1 MHVPDPSSKLT
12 LRRQGI
18 YLLPNLFTLGALFAG
33 FYAVVQGMENNF
45 ELAAVAIFA
54 AMVLDGLDGR
64 VARLTH
70 SQSAFGA
77 EFDSLSDM
85 VSFGVAPALV
95 MYEWTLKGFGKLGWL
110 VAFIYC
116 AGAALRLARF
126 NTMLAVSDK
135 RYFTGLPSP
144 AAAALAAGLVWI
156 VHAYGLEF
164 DGIAWLALAVT
175 AFAGVS
181 MVVNVKFYSFKEINV
196 RQKVPFFVLLVVVL
210 GIVLVVASPPLVI
223 FGFFVLYG
231 ISGYVRALLHWRRP
245 PPAVTQR
252 LSVHDEGVD

>member
-1 MHVPDPSSKLT
+1 MQTPDSLRPERPT

-18 YLLPNLFTLGALFAG
+18 YLLPNLFTLAALFAG
-33 FYAVVQGMENNF
+33 FYAVVQGMNKNF
-45 ELAAVAIFA
+45 EYAAMAIFI

-95 MYEWTLKGFGKLGWL
+95 AYEWMLRGLGKLGWM

-126 NTMLAVSDK
+126 NTMIGTADK
-135 RYFTGLPSP
+135 RWFTGIPSP
-144 AAAALAAGLVWI
+144 AAAALVAGLVWI
-156 VHAYGLEF
+156 CHEYGYN
-164 DGIAWLALAVT
+164 DLAILPWVALGFT
-175 AFAGVS
+175 AFAGIS
-181 MVVNVKFYSFKEINV
+181 MVTNVKFWSFKEIHL
-196 RQKVPFFVLLVVVL
+196 RRKVPFVAMLVVVVVIL
-210 GIVLVVASPPLVI
+210 LLVSKPPLVL
-223 FGFFVLYG
+223 FGFFVGYG
-231 ISGYVRALLHWRRP
+231 LSGYVMALLGLSRSKNAGNGTAP
-245 PPAVTQR
+245 PQP
-252 LSVHDEGVD
+252 